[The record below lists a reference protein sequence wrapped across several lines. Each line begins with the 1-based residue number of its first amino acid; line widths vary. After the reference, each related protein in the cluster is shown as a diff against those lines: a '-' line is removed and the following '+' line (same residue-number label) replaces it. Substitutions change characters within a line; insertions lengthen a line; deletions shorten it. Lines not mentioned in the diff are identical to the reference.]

1 MLGEIERG
9 CDAAT
14 AAGCKG
20 DCMSVPGET
29 TRESDDAATAA
40 GCKRDCMSIPG
51 KTTGEDDDSDID
63 GEAWVDGVAAAVDS
77 EIVILASSMFSVS
90 GIVAGVLEELICK
103 SIVLTSSSERLLG
116 TTEGSCAVL

>member
-1 MLGEIERG
+1 MMAGTRDGALMLGEIERG
-9 CDAAT
+9 CDTAT

-20 DCMSVPGET
+20 DCMSV
-29 TRESDDAATAA
+29 
-40 GCKRDCMSIPG
+40 PG